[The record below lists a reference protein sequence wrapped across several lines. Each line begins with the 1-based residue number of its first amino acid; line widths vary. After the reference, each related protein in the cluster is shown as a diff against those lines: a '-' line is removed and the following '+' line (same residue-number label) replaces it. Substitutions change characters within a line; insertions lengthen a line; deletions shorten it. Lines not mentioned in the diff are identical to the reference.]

1 MKIESSSI
9 ALASESL
16 RLQAHSVSERLRTW
30 VGERRPDFE
39 ALEAG
44 GPFAPFAPFAS
55 SRLSLSQAAR
65 DAFAAEAPVTETA
78 EVEPDADTLDDD
90 PRLQLLT
97 RMIEL
102 MTGFSPRRLKASD
115 LKDKPDPATEKAL
128 RELKDPRTASP
139 NGQGN
144 GPPQRVGWGL
154 EYERHEVRLEFES
167 TTFAAQG
174 EIRTADGQ
182 TLQFA
187 VALEMQRVTYEESH
201 LSIEA
206 GDALLKDPLVINFA
220 GNAADLSGL
229 RFDFDLDAD
238 GQTENIAFVGSGSG
252 LLALDRNANGRVDN
266 GSELFGAQSGDGF
279 ADLARLDGDG
289 NGWIDEND
297 TAYQQL
303 LVWMKDAQGHDTLTP
318 LAEAGVGALYLDR
331 VDTPFSLR
339 DGANQTLGAVRATGL
354 YVKEAGSVGTLQQI
368 DIAV

>member
-16 RLQAHSVSERLRTW
+16 RLQAHSVTERLRTW
-30 VGERRPDFE
+30 VGDRRPDFE

-44 GPFAPFAPFAS
+44 GRFAS
-55 SRLSLSQAAR
+55 ARLSLSQAAR
-65 DAFAAEAPVTETA
+65 DALAADPTVTETA
-78 EVEPDADTLDDD
+78 EVEADADTLDDD

-102 MTGFSPRRLKASD
+102 MTGYSPRRLKASD
-115 LKDKPDPATEKAL
+115 LNDKPNPATEKAL
-128 RELKDPRTASP
+128 RELKDPRTAGN
-139 NGQGN
+139 NGNGNGN

-154 EYERHEVRLEFES
+154 EYDRHEVRYEAE
-167 TTFAAQG
+167 TTRFAAQG
-174 EIRTADGQ
+174 EVRTADGQ
-182 TLQFA
+182 TIQFA
-187 VALEMQRVTYEESH
+187 VALEMQRVYYEESH
-201 LSIEA
+201 VSIRA
-206 GDALLKDPLVINFA
+206 GDALLKDPLVINFS

-252 LLALDRNANGRVDN
+252 LLALDHNSNGRVDN
-266 GSELFGAQSGDGF
+266 GTELFGAQSGDGF
-279 ADLARLDGDG
+279 ADLAKLDGDA

-297 TAYQQL
+297 AAYQQL
-303 LVWMKDAQGHDTLTP
+303 LVWMKDAQGNDTLST

-339 DGANQTLGAVRATGL
+339 DSSNQTLGEVRATGL
-354 YVKEAGSVGTLQQI
+354 YLAEAGGAGTLQQI